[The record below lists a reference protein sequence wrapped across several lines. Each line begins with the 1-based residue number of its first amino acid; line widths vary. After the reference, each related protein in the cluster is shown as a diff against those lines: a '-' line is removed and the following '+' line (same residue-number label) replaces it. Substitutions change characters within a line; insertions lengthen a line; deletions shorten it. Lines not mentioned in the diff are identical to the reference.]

1 MSKRDYHHL
10 ISDILN
16 DIEKINN
23 YIEGLSYEDFK
34 YDEKTKD
41 AVVKNLIEIGE
52 AANHIPPNIIEKY
65 TDIPWQQMI
74 SLRHRLIHGYFIID
88 YDIVWIIV
96 KEELPIVYKQ
106 LKCIVNQDNI

>member
-1 MSKRDYHHL
+1 MSKMDYRHL

-23 YIEGLSYEDFK
+23 YIEGPDYEDFL

-52 AANHIPPNIIEKY
+52 AVNHIPPNIIEKY
-65 TDIPWQQMI
+65 SNIP
-74 SLRHRLIHGYFIID
+74 
-88 YDIVWIIV
+88 
-96 KEELPIVYKQ
+96 
-106 LKCIVNQDNI
+106 